1 MKKKSISQSGFFNL
15 RVLIGLVVVLA
26 GVFLALLGFGAF
38 SAQAQQQKYNVTTK
52 TDPLVPALFDCS
64 KIQQLGIDKQ
74 ENMRA
79 GAIMI
84 FCGAAQGGSGSF
96 VEKLLAPLVY
106 GTTDVNLITGT
117 ETSPNI
123 TQSETFAQGNPDNP
137 LQIVVAYN
145 DSRGRN
151 VVPINISG
159 ASVSTDGGNTF
170 TRLTAANGQSPFT
183 NTLGDPVI
191 LYNRPTGT
199 WFTIWLDAGCGDQG
213 LGGYKSTTPEDPNS
227 WTHYCVHTGS
237 NDDRESGWVDNNPS
251 SPFYGRMYVSW
262 NDFAR
267 GQGIFVRYST
277 DNGLTWTNERQIT
290 ATFFRNV
297 QITGDLAT
305 GDVYIA
311 AMDEMGGGLTNRAN
325 RIYRSTDG
333 GNTWSNTYV
342 GPTFPGPGRGS
353 SGFFA
358 TMYNSPVYWRHQGW
372 GQPAA
377 LNGVV
382 NYVYAA
388 RDTGN
393 GDPGNVFHI
402 RSTDHGVSFS
412 APFMLNTNTD
422 PTKAQWQPNLS
433 VAADGSLL
441 AVWYDERERVAASCQ
456 PSSPSTPCYRMWA
469 RKSTDN
475 GATWLPDMEF
485 SDAVTPLPL
494 QPDPGIIAIYAGDY
508 DYGSSLLTQH
518 LSAWVDGRVT
528 VSGNSQQDAFHDR
541 DPISAVGLVV
551 VSTEPACG
559 SVMSTQPTDFFVSVN
574 DPVDPATLQASD
586 FLVNGTPG
594 DSVAYTPGT
603 TTMTFHFSATPV
615 INEGEQTM
623 NIPAGAF
630 NRASD
635 DSPVFEFACTFRYDA
650 TLLQVTNT
658 VPPAGGTFTPPAPN
672 DYTYDVNWNEPV
684 DPNSVQT
691 SDLQVSGDSEPT
703 VTNVQLINGNTTAR
717 FTLHMNFGG
726 SLTASIAAGVITDTF
741 GNPNAAFSG
750 NYTVEGIVC
759 SPAEW
764 NLAVVDPNVIDADS
778 YVTSTAIFFDSLNR
792 PNFVY
797 ARGPARGD
805 RWSFKW
811 SVLTPNGFRTR
822 QLPARQASPQLSVA
836 SDSQDRIHLCW
847 RSGGFFGQG
856 ILSYGKLEGGRWH
869 EEIVDP
875 QLGSTSYCS
884 IAVDA
889 NDNPHII
896 YTPELVNRPMRYAH
910 WNGTAWV
917 IEDVIV
923 QSGLLSPS
931 LAMDSVGEP
940 HVVYTSGRGTEV
952 DYAVRSGGTWSFET
966 IAVIPGDQ
974 QALATSLVLDPL
986 GQPHVAYDQHFAVGI
1001 RYATRTEAGWTTTLI
1016 DSGQH
1021 WDPSIALDSHG
1032 APHIAY
1038 YHAENGALRYA
1049 SLVAGSWCRQLV
1061 DDDPSELVRIGRN
1074 AGLVLDRDG
1083 RAHISYHS
1091 HDQNEPCEVKYAVS
1105 ITPRPTPHHGHAR
1118 LRFHARLRSGQKDL

>member
-151 VVPINISG
+151 AVPINISG

-290 ATFFRNV
+290 ANFFRNV

-342 GPTFPGPGRGS
+342 GPTFPSPGRGS

-433 VAADGSLL
+433 AAADGSLL

-559 SVMSTQPTDFFVSVN
+559 SVMSTQPTDFVVNVN
-574 DPVDPATLQASD
+574 DPVAPATLQASD